1 MRFNAEAY
9 EKCFPPKAEVEKVE
23 SVVETFK
30 PTEEALKDEDKEQEV
45 EKMVED
51 VKDVEDVSDK
61 EEENGDR
68 QLDHTDSE

>member
-9 EKCFPPKAEVEKVE
+9 EKCFPPVKETEKVE

-30 PTEEALKDEDKEQEV
+30 PTEEALKSDDEEKV

-51 VKDVEDVSDK
+51 VEVSEDAK
-61 EEENGDR
+61 EGEEDGDR
-68 QLDHTDSE
+68 QLDNSDSK

>member
-30 PTEEALKDEDKEQEV
+30 PTEEALKDVDKEQEV

-51 VKDVEDVSDK
+51 VEDVSDK
-61 EEENGDR
+61 EEEDGDR
-68 QLDHTDSE
+68 QLDNSDSE

>member
-9 EKCFPPKAEVEKVE
+9 DKCFPPKAEVEKVE

-30 PTEEALKDEDKEQEV
+30 PTEEALNNEDKEQKV

-51 VKDVEDVSDK
+51 VEDVSVK
-61 EEENGDR
+61 EEEDGDR
-68 QLDHTDSE
+68 QLDNSDSE

>member
-30 PTEEALKDEDKEQEV
+30 PTEEALKDDDKEQEV

-51 VKDVEDVSDK
+51 VVDVSDK
-61 EEENGDR
+61 EEEDGDR

>member
-1 MRFNAEAY
+1 MRFNAEAD

-30 PTEEALKDEDKEQEV
+30 PTEEALKDDKEQEV

-51 VKDVEDVSDK
+51 VEDVSEK
-61 EEENGDR
+61 EEEDGDR
-68 QLDHTDSE
+68 QLDHADSE